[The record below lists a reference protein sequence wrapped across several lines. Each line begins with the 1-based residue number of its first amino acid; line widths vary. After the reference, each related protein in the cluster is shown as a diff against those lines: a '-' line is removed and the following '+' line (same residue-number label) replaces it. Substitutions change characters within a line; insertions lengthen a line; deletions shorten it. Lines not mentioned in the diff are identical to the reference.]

1 MGGRVEEVDHL
12 RVDQAVHLHGD
23 GSWRAGT
30 GRGDLALD
38 EGGDAGPQGVGRH
51 EQRAVA
57 DVAAVAGEEVEE
69 VGQVVTDV
77 GTAGEQPEVLVGA
90 GRLGVVVAG
99 ADVAVATYAVR
110 SEEHTSE
117 LPSLMSI
124 S

>member
-77 GTAGEQPEVLVGA
+77 GTAGEQPGEI
-90 GRLGVVVAG
+90 GRTWGG
-99 ADVAVATYAVR
+99 ERGGQYG
-110 SEEHTSE
+110 
-117 LPSLMSI
+117 
-124 S
+124 